1 MKIVLKGRI
10 EGTKKP
16 INLEIDEKELGRL
29 TELVLRKAEETRKKE
44 LEPFFKCNPDEK
56 DLIATIEV

>member
-1 MKIVLKGRI
+1 MKVVLKGKI
-10 EGTKKP
+10 EGTKKT
-16 INLEIDEKELGRL
+16 INLEIDEKELGKL
-29 TELVLRKAEETRKKE
+29 AELVARKAEETQKKE